1 MKKILV
7 LTTIYPS
14 PDLKVTNNTDVVH
27 YFTSEWVKK
36 GVEVVVI
43 HNYPIYLKVFHLIAR
58 FFQHSLASK
67 FNTLVTTQYSN
78 KPTNILLDGV
88 KVFRLP
94 LFKPFPRCKM
104 LQKTMLQQV
113 DKISNLLNKMNFYPD
128 IIVAHNFYPHIQM
141 VNLLKS
147 RYYLKCKTAIVVHKQ
162 NLRMLDYIPNLKDEL
177 KSIELW
183 GYRSLPIK
191 KEFELRVGKNERFF
205 MCYSGIPEDFLRDSV
220 TRDFSKPLSSF
231 VYVGS
236 LIKRKYPNKI
246 IDALSHLNYPFCME
260 YVGDGVLMKKLKEK
274 ATSYGLENCILFHG
288 RLSRSQIPKIIERA
302 DCFIMISKDET
313 FGLVYLEAMSSG
325 CITIASRNEGMQGII
340 EDGING
346 FLCEAGNDE
355 ELYAIINRINAL
367 SSEEKK
373 AISDNAI
380 QTAKRFTDTTVADS
394 YLNSL
399 YSL

>member
-1 MKKILV
+1 
-7 LTTIYPS
+7 
-14 PDLKVTNNTDVVH
+14 
-27 YFTSEWVKK
+27 
-36 GVEVVVI
+36 
-43 HNYPIYLKVFHLIAR
+43 
-58 FFQHSLASK
+58 
-67 FNTLVTTQYSN
+67 
-78 KPTNILLDGV
+78 
-88 KVFRLP
+88 
-94 LFKPFPRCKM
+94 
-104 LQKTMLQQV
+104 MLQQV

-380 QTAKRFTDTTVADS
+380 QTAKKFTDTTVADS